1 MSFYEYSVSCRCSAV
16 QCAGESEPESAAGQ
30 CCSERCCSN
39 QSADSLRPSLHPCW
53 YQASRGLLI
62 AFRKLA
68 SEFSS
73 IHYNICIGAT
83 LVRARAVVWAL
94 ITA

>member
-1 MSFYEYSVSCRCSAV
+1 MNILCCVGVVQRSARV
-16 QCAGESEPESAAGQ
+16 RVRQRALQ
-30 CCSERCCSN
+30 VTCCSERCCSN

-53 YQASRGLLI
+53 YQACRGLLI

-83 LVRARAVVWAL
+83 LVRAL